1 MPAMRIDYVHLL
13 DKEIKHYT
21 NLDETVEVCYPTGC
35 VDMTKKEILT
45 KMCEVEFKMTATW
58 THEFLEDLEGKWH
71 KLSTGGAGED
81 PGRPAP
87 GNLSTGTKTYITAFS
102 AN

>member
-13 DKEIKHYT
+13 DNEIKHYS
-21 NLDETVEVCYPTGC
+21 NLDEVVEVCYPTGC

-71 KLSTGGAGED
+71 KLSTAELARILVERLQEVYDWDED
-81 PGRPAP
+81 VYYRLLA
-87 GNLSTGTKTYITAFS
+87 
-102 AN
+102 